1 MFLKCTFKYYIFI
14 ASKDAHL
21 KIRIYVLVG
30 GGSQV
35 NCGVYLFLVVQERT
49 LPFINPWHLR
59 WDEMWWMTSLH
70 FQQNILKVTEKDV
83 FYSCPVQSSS
93 LEGESIFL
101 VAYLPLQIYFNMRTR
116 THDTW
121 SPLIQCVIKYYAH

>member
-1 MFLKCTFKYYIFI
+1 MFLKCTLKYYIFI

-49 LPFINPWHLR
+49 LPFTNPWYLR
-59 WDEMWWMTSLH
+59 WDETWWMTYLH

-83 FYSCPVQSSS
+83 FFLPSPELLLGGREYFSSCLST
-93 LEGESIFL
+93 LTDIF
-101 VAYLPLQIYFNMRTR
+101 
-116 THDTW
+116 
-121 SPLIQCVIKYYAH
+121 